1 LKNKIKN
8 IDGKLEISEIIS
20 DIWTDIKWDGIAKE
34 GGVELKSGKKPE
46 KLLERI
52 INLSIEKDKSELV
65 LDFFGGSGTTASVAY
80 KMNKK
85 FISVEMNDYFET
97 KMVKRLKYTMFGN
110 SGGIASQRESGIF
123 QYIELEQYDDIIDNL
138 KVIDKDIAY
147 HKAPL
152 DYIYQPDKNQITFR
166 MEDELKNPLD
176 ESAKFDIFAS
186 LMFHEGLELISIN
199 LDNDILKAKVKDRYS
214 NECYVIL
221 GRDKTKVEDKINT
234 IKKDSI
240 KIYTNHTILH
250 TEQIVA
256 ETFKGK

>member
-1 LKNKIKN
+1 MRL
-8 IDGKLEISEIIS
+8 
-20 DIWTDIKWDGIAKE
+20 
-34 GGVELKSGKKPE
+34 
-46 KLLERI
+46 
-52 INLSIEKDKSELV
+52 
-65 LDFFGGSGTTASVAY
+65 
-80 KMNKK
+80 K
-85 FISVEMNDYFET
+85 FI
-97 KMVKRLKYTMFGN
+97 KGKQK
-110 SGGIASQRESGIF
+110 
-123 QYIELEQYDDIIDNL
+123 ELIQNL
-138 KVIDKDIAY
+138 IDKDIAY

-186 LMFHEGLELISIN
+186 LVFHEGLELISIN
-199 LDNDILKAKVKDRYS
+199 LDNDILEAKVKDRYS